1 MRILSTDE
9 KTVVLT
15 DSALR
20 APVTIASDRYGL
32 NHILAEN
39 EQDLF
44 FAQGVNAARER
55 LWQIDLWRKRGLG
68 LLAKD
73 FGPDY
78 VAQDRAARLFLYR
91 GDSSQ
96 EWAAYGPEAKESA
109 EAFVEG
115 INAFVVEI

>member
-39 EQDLF
+39 DEDVLEPKLLPQ
-44 FAQGVNAARER
+44 AVE
-55 LWQIDLWRKRGLG
+55 WRKKLEIGKRTPTECSTQP
-68 LLAKD
+68 LAWLRLS
-73 FGPDY
+73 PS
-78 VAQDRAARLFLYR
+78 RA
-91 GDSSQ
+91 
-96 EWAAYGPEAKESA
+96 
-109 EAFVEG
+109 
-115 INAFVVEI
+115 